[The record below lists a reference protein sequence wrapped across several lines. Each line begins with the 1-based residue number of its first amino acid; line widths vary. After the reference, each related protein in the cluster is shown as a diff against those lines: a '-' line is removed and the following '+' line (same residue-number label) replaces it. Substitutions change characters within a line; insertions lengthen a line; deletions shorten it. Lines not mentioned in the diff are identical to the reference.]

1 MDNND
6 SKRLELSASINS
18 MQMSSKDSLE
28 RDDNSINN
36 PIKLELSVSLNSKE
50 KTTKEPL
57 EKNDNSIN
65 ISQRME
71 LGESLESE
79 EKKSKEAREESYE
92 TNDNSINT
100 FDDLEEHNKYVYL
113 NAWSKKL
120 LYVAYGVLIL
130 TAFVETFANNST
142 SSLDSYA
149 TSSFNEHALIATV
162 AVVYK
167 ITAICAY
174 PILAKIADFL
184 GRAEGFTLSMI
195 FYTLAYILY
204 ASCQNAD
211 TYVSAEI
218 FFAIGRN
225 GYRIF
230 QLIFIA
236 DTTSL
241 INRGILSQLPNAI
254 GAIPSLYAGSY
265 VQDAFL
271 EHSTWR
277 WGYGCF
283 AIILAASCF
292 PLGGIMFY
300 LDRVAKK
307 RGQKKIYQILAD
319 IPKDAKWYQ
328 KAYQIF
334 VIELD
339 LPGGILLL
347 CGFALFFVPFT
358 VTGKSS
364 SYKWHEP
371 KLIVMLVLGFC
382 IFCGFLVWNS
392 RFAKKPF
399 VPTQA
404 LKSRTVVIIVVLVA
418 LDLCENSSFATYF
431 KTVLQVAGFYS
442 AGEATRIDNS
452 KKVTVDIFNVFG
464 GILMKYTKRS
474 KIYTLIGIPMLVLGH
489 GLLVWFMRR
498 GDGEMASYALLV
510 MAEVFI
516 GFGRGMYQCAL
527 QVTIQ
532 AIAGIEGIA
541 MSTAFF
547 LAFQSIGSLIGS
559 AISGGIW
566 NTIVLNKLG
575 AYLPVENK
583 GEAKKIY
590 KSITVAMSYEKGSDA
605 RNAINKAYS
614 ETIQIIGWTGLG
626 IIAPMLVL
634 MFFVKEVKL
643 SGAKDIYDSQT
654 SDVEIENEDVE
665 KELKDKEE
673 EPSKFKE
680 WYRSFRIRSK

>member
-1 MDNND
+1 MDNKNTKESELD
-6 SKRLELSASINS
+6 VSLRSKELN
-18 MQMSSKDSLE
+18 SLE
-28 RDDNSINN
+28 ASDI
-36 PIKLELSVSLNSKE
+36 SLNKE
-50 KTTKEPL
+50 
-57 EKNDNSIN
+57 NRNSEN
-65 ISQRME
+65 NLDE
-71 LGESLESE
+71 V
-79 EKKSKEAREESYE
+79 K
-92 TNDNSINT
+92 
-100 FDDLEEHNKYVYL
+100 EHNKFVYL
-113 NAWSKKL
+113 GAWNTKL
-120 LYVAYGVLIL
+120 LYIAYAVLII
-130 TAFVETFANNST
+130 TAFVESFANNST

-174 PILAKIADFL
+174 PILAKIADLL

-195 FYTLAYILY
+195 LYSLAYVLY
-204 ASCQNAD
+204 ASCQNVD
-211 TYVSAEI
+211 TYVCAEI

-236 DTTSL
+236 DTSSL

-283 AIILAASCF
+283 AIILAAFCF

-300 LDRVAKK
+300 LDRRAKQN
-307 RGQKKIYQILAD
+307 GQKKVYQILEN
-319 IPKDAKWYQ
+319 IPKDAKWYE
-328 KAYQIF
+328 KAYHILF
-334 VIELD
+334 VELD
-339 LPGGILLL
+339 LIGGVLLL

-358 VTGKSS
+358 VTGSSS

-371 KLIVMLVLGFC
+371 KLIVMLVIGFV
-382 IFCGFLVWNS
+382 IFCCFLVWNTK
-392 RFAKKPF
+392 FAKKPF

-404 LKSRTVVIIVVLVA
+404 LKSKTVIIIVVLVA
-418 LDLCENSSFATYF
+418 LDLCENSSFSTYF
-431 KTVLQVAGFYS
+431 KTVLQVSGYYS
-442 AGEATRIDNS
+442 AGAATRIDNS

-464 GILMKYTKRS
+464 GLLMKYTKRS
-474 KIYTLIGIPMLVLGH
+474 KIYALIGIPMLVLGH

-498 GDGEMASYALLV
+498 SDGEMASYALLV

-516 GFGRGMYQCAL
+516 GFGRGMYQCSL

-559 AISGGIW
+559 AISGAIW
-566 NTIVLNKLG
+566 NTVVLSKLNL
-575 AYLPVENK
+575 YLPEDDK
-583 GEAKKIY
+583 DLTKKIY
-590 KSITVAMSYEKGSDA
+590 KSITVAMSYEKGSEIRDG
-605 RNAINKAYS
+605 INRAYA

-626 IIAPMLVL
+626 IIAPMLIL
-634 MFFVKEVKL
+634 MFFIKEVKL
-643 SGAKDIYDSQT
+643 SEAKDIYSVP
-654 SDVEIENEDVE
+654 SCEEVEIKEE
-665 KELKDKEE
+665 KESLKK
-673 EPSKFKE
+673 
-680 WYRSFRIRSK
+680 RSSRNQ

>member
-1 MDNND
+1 MENKDVKESEVTVALD
-6 SKRLELSASINS
+6 SKDETCDQASDISPNK
-18 MQMSSKDSLE
+18 SSGDSK
-28 RDDNSINN
+28 NSINEV
-36 PIKLELSVSLNSKE
+36 K
-50 KTTKEPL
+50 
-57 EKNDNSIN
+57 
-65 ISQRME
+65 
-71 LGESLESE
+71 
-79 EKKSKEAREESYE
+79 
-92 TNDNSINT
+92 
-100 FDDLEEHNKYVYL
+100 EHNKFIYL
-113 NAWSKKL
+113 NAWKKKL
-120 LYVAYGVLIL
+120 LYIAYAVLII
-130 TAFVETFANNST
+130 TAFVESFANNST

-174 PILAKIADFL
+174 PILAKIADLL

-195 FYTLAYILY
+195 LYTLAYVLY
-204 ASCQNAD
+204 ASCQNVD
-211 TYVSAEI
+211 TYVCAEI
-218 FFAIGRN
+218 FYAIGRN

-236 DTTSL
+236 DTSSL
-241 INRGILSQLPNAI
+241 VNRGILSQLPNAI

-277 WGYGCF
+277 WGYGTF
-283 AIILAASCF
+283 AIILAAFCF

-300 LDRVAKK
+300 LDRRAKQN
-307 RGQKKIYQILAD
+307 GQKKIYQILEN
-319 IPKDAKWYQ
+319 IPKDAKWYE
-328 KAYQIF
+328 KAYQILF
-334 VIELD
+334 VELD
-339 LPGGILLL
+339 LFGGILLL

-358 VTGKSS
+358 ITGTSS

-371 KLIVMLVLGFC
+371 KLIGMLVAGFVLFSC
-382 IFCGFLVWNS
+382 FLVWNAK
-392 RFAKKPF
+392 FAKKPF

-404 LKSRTVVIIVVLVA
+404 LKSKTVVIIVVLVA
-418 LDLCENSSFATYF
+418 LDLCENSSFSTYF

-442 AGEATRIDNS
+442 AGAATRIDNS

-464 GILMKYTKRS
+464 GLLMKYSKRS
-474 KIYTLIGIPMLVLGH
+474 KIFALIGIPMLVLGH

-498 GDGEMASYALLV
+498 SDGEMASYALLV

-566 NTIVLNKLG
+566 NTVVLSKLNL
-575 AYLPVENK
+575 YLPEDEK
-583 GEAKKIY
+583 DLAKRIY
-590 KSITVAMSYEKGSDA
+590 KSITVAMSYEKGSA
-605 RNAINKAYS
+605 TRNAINRAYT

-626 IIAPMLVL
+626 IISPMLIL
-634 MFFVKEVKL
+634 MFFIREVKL
-643 SGAKDIYDSQT
+643 TAAKDIYINSN
-654 SDVEIENEDVE
+654 SEEEIEFKQE
-665 KELKDKEE
+665 KESIEHQETNHVRKGIKKLIH
-673 EPSKFKE
+673 
-680 WYRSFRIRSK
+680 YIIN

>member
-1 MDNND
+1 MNFSVKNRQSQNLLNSNTMDNKSTKESELD
-6 SKRLELSASINS
+6 FSLRSKELNSREASDI
-18 MQMSSKDSLE
+18 
-28 RDDNSINN
+28 
-36 PIKLELSVSLNSKE
+36 SLNKG
-50 KTTKEPL
+50 
-57 EKNDNSIN
+57 NGNSEN
-65 ISQRME
+65 ILDE
-71 LGESLESE
+71 V
-79 EKKSKEAREESYE
+79 K
-92 TNDNSINT
+92 
-100 FDDLEEHNKYVYL
+100 EHNKFVYL
-113 NAWSKKL
+113 GAWNKKL
-120 LYVAYGVLIL
+120 LYIAYAVLII
-130 TAFVETFANNST
+130 TAFVESFANNST

-174 PILAKIADFL
+174 PILAKIADLL

-195 FYTLAYILY
+195 LYSLAYVLY
-204 ASCQNAD
+204 ASCQNVD
-211 TYVSAEI
+211 TYVCAEI

-236 DTTSL
+236 DTSSL

-277 WGYGCF
+277 WGYGSF
-283 AIILAASCF
+283 AIILAAFCF

-300 LDRVAKK
+300 LDRRAKQN
-307 RGQKKIYQILAD
+307 GQKKVYQILKN
-319 IPKDAKWYQ
+319 IPKDAKWYE
-328 KAYQIF
+328 KAYHILI
-334 VIELD
+334 VELD
-339 LPGGILLL
+339 LIGGVLLL

-358 VTGKSS
+358 VTGSSS

-371 KLIVMLVLGFC
+371 KLIVMLVIGFV
-382 IFCGFLVWNS
+382 IFCCFLVWNTK
-392 RFAKKPF
+392 FAKKPF

-404 LKSRTVVIIVVLVA
+404 LKSKTVVIIVVLVA

-431 KTVLQVAGFYS
+431 KTVLQVAGYYS
-442 AGEATRIDNS
+442 AGAATRIDNS

-464 GILMKYTKRS
+464 GLLMKYTKRS
-474 KIYTLIGIPMLVLGH
+474 KIYALIGIPMLILGH

-566 NTIVLNKLG
+566 NTVVLSKLNL
-575 AYLPVENK
+575 YLPEDDK
-583 GEAKKIY
+583 DLAKKIY
-590 KSITVAMSYEKGSDA
+590 KSITVAMSYEKGSDI
-605 RNAINKAYS
+605 RDGINRAYA

-626 IIAPMLVL
+626 IIAPMLIL
-634 MFFVKEVKL
+634 MFFIKEVKL
-643 SGAKDIYDSQT
+643 SEAKDIYSV
-654 SDVEIENEDVE
+654 SIPEEEIEMKEE
-665 KELKDKEE
+665 KESLKKNT
-673 EPSKFKE
+673 S
-680 WYRSFRIRSK
+680 RGQ

>member
-1 MDNND
+1 MNFSVKNRQSQNLLNSNTMDNKSTKESELD
-6 SKRLELSASINS
+6 FSLRSKELNSREASDI
-18 MQMSSKDSLE
+18 
-28 RDDNSINN
+28 
-36 PIKLELSVSLNSKE
+36 SLNKG
-50 KTTKEPL
+50 
-57 EKNDNSIN
+57 NGNSEN
-65 ISQRME
+65 
-71 LGESLESE
+71 SLDEV
-79 EKKSKEAREESYE
+79 K
-92 TNDNSINT
+92 
-100 FDDLEEHNKYVYL
+100 EHNKFVYL
-113 NAWSKKL
+113 GAWNKKL
-120 LYVAYGVLIL
+120 LYVAYAVLII
-130 TAFVETFANNST
+130 TAFVESFANNST

-174 PILAKIADFL
+174 PILAKIADLL

-195 FYTLAYILY
+195 LYSLAYVLY
-204 ASCQNAD
+204 ASCQNVD
-211 TYVSAEI
+211 TYVCAEI

-236 DTTSL
+236 DTSSL

-277 WGYGCF
+277 WGYGSF
-283 AIILAASCF
+283 AIILAAFCF

-300 LDRVAKK
+300 LDRRAKQN
-307 RGQKKIYQILAD
+307 GQKKVYQILEN
-319 IPKDAKWYQ
+319 IPKDAKWYE
-328 KAYQIF
+328 KAYQILF
-334 VIELD
+334 VELD
-339 LPGGILLL
+339 LIGGVLLL

-371 KLIVMLVLGFC
+371 KLIVMLVIGFV
-382 IFCGFLVWNS
+382 IFCCFLVWNTK
-392 RFAKKPF
+392 FAKKPF

-404 LKSRTVVIIVVLVA
+404 LKSKTVVIIVVLVA

-431 KTVLQVAGFYS
+431 KTVLQVAGYYS
-442 AGEATRIDNS
+442 AGAATRIDNS

-464 GILMKYTKRS
+464 GLLMKYTKRS
-474 KIYTLIGIPMLVLGH
+474 KIYALIGIPMLVLGH

-566 NTIVLNKLG
+566 NTVVLSKLNL
-575 AYLPVENK
+575 YLPEDDK
-583 GEAKKIY
+583 DLAKKIY
-590 KSITVAMSYEKGSDA
+590 KSITVAMSYEKGSDI
-605 RNAINKAYS
+605 RDGINRAYA

-626 IIAPMLVL
+626 IIAPMLIL
-634 MFFVKEVKL
+634 MFFIKEVKL
-643 SGAKDIYDSQT
+643 SEAKDIYSV
-654 SDVEIENEDVE
+654 SISEEEIKIKEE
-665 KELKDKEE
+665 KESLKKNT
-673 EPSKFKE
+673 S
-680 WYRSFRIRSK
+680 RGQ

>member
-1 MDNND
+1 MNFSVKNRQSQNLLNSNTMDNKSTKESELD
-6 SKRLELSASINS
+6 FSLRSKELNSREASDI
-18 MQMSSKDSLE
+18 
-28 RDDNSINN
+28 
-36 PIKLELSVSLNSKE
+36 SLNKG
-50 KTTKEPL
+50 
-57 EKNDNSIN
+57 NGNSEN
-65 ISQRME
+65 
-71 LGESLESE
+71 SLDEV
-79 EKKSKEAREESYE
+79 K
-92 TNDNSINT
+92 
-100 FDDLEEHNKYVYL
+100 EHNKFVYL
-113 NAWSKKL
+113 GAWNKKL
-120 LYVAYGVLIL
+120 LYVAYAVLII
-130 TAFVETFANNST
+130 TAFVESFANNST

-174 PILAKIADFL
+174 PILAKIADLL

-195 FYTLAYILY
+195 LYSLAYVLY
-204 ASCQNAD
+204 ASCQNVD
-211 TYVSAEI
+211 TYVCAEI

-236 DTTSL
+236 DTSSL

-277 WGYGCF
+277 WGYGSF
-283 AIILAASCF
+283 AIILAAFCF

-300 LDRVAKK
+300 LDRRAKQN
-307 RGQKKIYQILAD
+307 GQKKVYQILEN
-319 IPKDAKWYQ
+319 IPKDAKWYE
-328 KAYQIF
+328 KAYQILF
-334 VIELD
+334 VELD
-339 LPGGILLL
+339 LIGGVLLL

-371 KLIVMLVLGFC
+371 KLIVMLVIGFV
-382 IFCGFLVWNS
+382 IFCCFLVWNTK
-392 RFAKKPF
+392 FAKKPF

-404 LKSRTVVIIVVLVA
+404 LKSKTVVIIVVLVA

-431 KTVLQVAGFYS
+431 KTVLQVAGYYS
-442 AGEATRIDNS
+442 AGAATRIDNS

-464 GILMKYTKRS
+464 GLLMKYTKRS
-474 KIYTLIGIPMLVLGH
+474 KIYALIGIPMLVLGH

-566 NTIVLNKLG
+566 NTVVLSKLNL
-575 AYLPVENK
+575 YLPEDDK
-583 GEAKKIY
+583 DLAKKIY
-590 KSITVAMSYEKGSDA
+590 KSITVAMSYEKGSDI
-605 RNAINKAYS
+605 RDGINRAYA

-626 IIAPMLVL
+626 IIAPMLIL
-634 MFFVKEVKL
+634 MFFIKEVKL
-643 SGAKDIYDSQT
+643 SEAKDIYSV
-654 SDVEIENEDVE
+654 SISEEEIKIKEEKEIEI
-665 KELKDKEE
+665 KEE
-673 EPSKFKE
+673 MLK
-680 WYRSFRIRSK
+680 

>member
-1 MDNND
+1 MNFSVKNRQSQNLLNSNTMDNKSTKESELD
-6 SKRLELSASINS
+6 FSLRSKELNSREASDI
-18 MQMSSKDSLE
+18 
-28 RDDNSINN
+28 
-36 PIKLELSVSLNSKE
+36 SLNKG
-50 KTTKEPL
+50 
-57 EKNDNSIN
+57 NGNSEN
-65 ISQRME
+65 
-71 LGESLESE
+71 SLDEV
-79 EKKSKEAREESYE
+79 K
-92 TNDNSINT
+92 
-100 FDDLEEHNKYVYL
+100 EHNKFVYL
-113 NAWSKKL
+113 GAWNKKL
-120 LYVAYGVLIL
+120 LYVAYAVLII
-130 TAFVETFANNST
+130 TAFVESFANNST

-174 PILAKIADFL
+174 PILAKIADLL

-195 FYTLAYILY
+195 LYSLAYVLY
-204 ASCQNAD
+204 ASCQNVD
-211 TYVSAEI
+211 TYVCAEI

-236 DTTSL
+236 DTSSL

-277 WGYGCF
+277 WGYGSF
-283 AIILAASCF
+283 AIILAAFCF

-300 LDRVAKK
+300 LDRRAKQN
-307 RGQKKIYQILAD
+307 GQKKVYQILEN
-319 IPKDAKWYQ
+319 IPKDAKWYE
-328 KAYQIF
+328 KAYQILF
-334 VIELD
+334 VELD
-339 LPGGILLL
+339 LIGGVLLL

-371 KLIVMLVLGFC
+371 KLIVMLVIGFV
-382 IFCGFLVWNS
+382 IFCCFLVWNTK
-392 RFAKKPF
+392 FAKKPF

-404 LKSRTVVIIVVLVA
+404 LKSKTVVIIVVLVA

-431 KTVLQVAGFYS
+431 KTVLQVAGYYS
-442 AGEATRIDNS
+442 AGAATRIDNS

-464 GILMKYTKRS
+464 GLLMKYTKRS
-474 KIYTLIGIPMLVLGH
+474 KIYALIGIPMLVLGH

-566 NTIVLNKLG
+566 NTVVLSKLNL
-575 AYLPVENK
+575 YLPEDDK
-583 GEAKKIY
+583 DLAKKIY
-590 KSITVAMSYEKGSDA
+590 KSITVAMSYEKGSDI
-605 RNAINKAYS
+605 RDGINRAYA

-626 IIAPMLVL
+626 IIAPMLIL
-634 MFFVKEVKL
+634 MFFIKEVKL
-643 SGAKDIYDSQT
+643 SEAKDIYSV
-654 SDVEIENEDVE
+654 SISEEEIKIKEEKEIEI
-665 KELKDKEE
+665 KEE
-673 EPSKFKE
+673 KKSLKKNTS
-680 WYRSFRIRSK
+680 RGQ

>member
-1 MDNND
+1 MNFSVKNRQSQNLLNSNTMDNKSTKESELD
-6 SKRLELSASINS
+6 FSLRSKELNSREASDI
-18 MQMSSKDSLE
+18 
-28 RDDNSINN
+28 
-36 PIKLELSVSLNSKE
+36 SLNKG
-50 KTTKEPL
+50 
-57 EKNDNSIN
+57 NGNSEN
-65 ISQRME
+65 
-71 LGESLESE
+71 SLDEV
-79 EKKSKEAREESYE
+79 K
-92 TNDNSINT
+92 
-100 FDDLEEHNKYVYL
+100 EHNKFVYL
-113 NAWSKKL
+113 GAWNKKL
-120 LYVAYGVLIL
+120 LYVAYAVLII
-130 TAFVETFANNST
+130 TAFVESFANNST

-174 PILAKIADFL
+174 PILAKIADLL

-195 FYTLAYILY
+195 LYSLAYVLY
-204 ASCQNAD
+204 ASCQNVD
-211 TYVSAEI
+211 TYVCAEI

-236 DTTSL
+236 DTSSL

-277 WGYGCF
+277 WGYGSF
-283 AIILAASCF
+283 AIILAAFCF
-292 PLGGIMFY
+292 PLGCIMFY
-300 LDRVAKK
+300 LDRRAKQN
-307 RGQKKIYQILAD
+307 GQKKVYQILEN
-319 IPKDAKWYQ
+319 IPKDAKWYE
-328 KAYQIF
+328 KAYQILF
-334 VIELD
+334 VELD
-339 LPGGILLL
+339 LIGGVLLL

-371 KLIVMLVLGFC
+371 KLIVMLVIGFV
-382 IFCGFLVWNS
+382 IFCCFLVWNTK
-392 RFAKKPF
+392 FAKKPF

-404 LKSRTVVIIVVLVA
+404 LKSKTVVIIVVLVA

-431 KTVLQVAGFYS
+431 KTVLQVAGYYS
-442 AGEATRIDNS
+442 AGAATRIDNS

-464 GILMKYTKRS
+464 GLLMKYTKRS
-474 KIYTLIGIPMLVLGH
+474 KIYALIGIPMLVLGH

-566 NTIVLNKLG
+566 NTVVLSKLNL
-575 AYLPVENK
+575 YLPEDDK
-583 GEAKKIY
+583 DLAKKIY
-590 KSITVAMSYEKGSDA
+590 KSITVAMSYEKGSDI
-605 RNAINKAYS
+605 RDGINRAYA

-626 IIAPMLVL
+626 IIAPMLIL
-634 MFFVKEVKL
+634 MFFIKEVKL
-643 SGAKDIYDSQT
+643 SEAKDIYSV
-654 SDVEIENEDVE
+654 SISEEEIKIKEEKEIEIKEE
-665 KELKDKEE
+665 KESLKKNT
-673 EPSKFKE
+673 S
-680 WYRSFRIRSK
+680 RGQ

>member
-1 MDNND
+1 MNFSVKNRQSQNLLNSNTMDNKSTKESELD
-6 SKRLELSASINS
+6 FSLRSKELNSREASDI
-18 MQMSSKDSLE
+18 
-28 RDDNSINN
+28 
-36 PIKLELSVSLNSKE
+36 SLNKG
-50 KTTKEPL
+50 
-57 EKNDNSIN
+57 NGNSEN
-65 ISQRME
+65 
-71 LGESLESE
+71 SLDEV
-79 EKKSKEAREESYE
+79 K
-92 TNDNSINT
+92 
-100 FDDLEEHNKYVYL
+100 EHNKFVYL
-113 NAWSKKL
+113 GAWNKKL
-120 LYVAYGVLIL
+120 LYVAYAVLII
-130 TAFVETFANNST
+130 TAFVESFANNST

-174 PILAKIADFL
+174 PILAKIADLL

-195 FYTLAYILY
+195 LYSLAYVLY
-204 ASCQNAD
+204 ASCQNVD
-211 TYVSAEI
+211 TYVCAEI

-236 DTTSL
+236 DTSSL

-277 WGYGCF
+277 WGYGSF
-283 AIILAASCF
+283 AIILAAFCF

-300 LDRVAKK
+300 LDRRAKQN
-307 RGQKKIYQILAD
+307 GQKKVYQILEN
-319 IPKDAKWYQ
+319 IPKDAKWYE
-328 KAYQIF
+328 KAYQILF
-334 VIELD
+334 VELD
-339 LPGGILLL
+339 LIGGVLLL

-371 KLIVMLVLGFC
+371 KLIVMLVIGFV
-382 IFCGFLVWNS
+382 IFCCFLVWNTK
-392 RFAKKPF
+392 FAKKPF

-404 LKSRTVVIIVVLVA
+404 LKSKTVVIIVVLVA

-431 KTVLQVAGFYS
+431 KTVLQVAGYYS
-442 AGEATRIDNS
+442 AGAATRIDNS

-464 GILMKYTKRS
+464 GLLMKYTKRS
-474 KIYTLIGIPMLVLGH
+474 KIYALIGIPMLVLGH

-566 NTIVLNKLG
+566 NTVVLSKLNL
-575 AYLPVENK
+575 YLPEDDK
-583 GEAKKIY
+583 DLAKKIY
-590 KSITVAMSYEKGSDA
+590 KSITVAMSYEKGSDI
-605 RNAINKAYS
+605 RDGINRAYA

-626 IIAPMLVL
+626 IIAPMLIL
-634 MFFVKEVKL
+634 MFFIKEVKL
-643 SGAKDIYDSQT
+643 SEAKDIYSV
-654 SDVEIENEDVE
+654 SISEEIKIKEEKEIEIKEE
-665 KELKDKEE
+665 KESLKKNT
-673 EPSKFKE
+673 S
-680 WYRSFRIRSK
+680 RGQ

>member
-1 MDNND
+1 MNFSVKNRQSQNLLNSNTMDNKSTKESELD
-6 SKRLELSASINS
+6 FSLRSKELNSREASDI
-18 MQMSSKDSLE
+18 
-28 RDDNSINN
+28 
-36 PIKLELSVSLNSKE
+36 SLNKG
-50 KTTKEPL
+50 
-57 EKNDNSIN
+57 NGNSEN
-65 ISQRME
+65 
-71 LGESLESE
+71 SLDEV
-79 EKKSKEAREESYE
+79 K
-92 TNDNSINT
+92 
-100 FDDLEEHNKYVYL
+100 EHNKFVYL
-113 NAWSKKL
+113 GAWNKKL
-120 LYVAYGVLIL
+120 LYVAYAVLII
-130 TAFVETFANNST
+130 TAFVESFANNST

-174 PILAKIADFL
+174 PILAKIADLL

-195 FYTLAYILY
+195 LYSLAYVLY
-204 ASCQNAD
+204 ASCQNVD
-211 TYVSAEI
+211 TYVCAEI

-236 DTTSL
+236 DTSSL

-277 WGYGCF
+277 WGYGSF
-283 AIILAASCF
+283 AIILAAFCF

-300 LDRVAKK
+300 LDRRAKQN
-307 RGQKKIYQILAD
+307 GQKKVYQILEN
-319 IPKDAKWYQ
+319 IPKDAKWYE
-328 KAYQIF
+328 KAYQILF
-334 VIELD
+334 VELD
-339 LPGGILLL
+339 LIGGVLLL

-371 KLIVMLVLGFC
+371 KLIVMLVIGFV
-382 IFCGFLVWNS
+382 IFCCFLVWNTK
-392 RFAKKPF
+392 FAKKPF

-404 LKSRTVVIIVVLVA
+404 LKSKTVVIIVVLVA

-431 KTVLQVAGFYS
+431 KTVLQVAGYYS
-442 AGEATRIDNS
+442 AGAATRIDNS

-464 GILMKYTKRS
+464 GLLMKYTKRS
-474 KIYTLIGIPMLVLGH
+474 KIYALIGIPMLVLGH

-566 NTIVLNKLG
+566 NTVVLSKLNL
-575 AYLPVENK
+575 YLPEDDK
-583 GEAKKIY
+583 DLAKKIY
-590 KSITVAMSYEKGSDA
+590 KSITVAMSYEKGSDI
-605 RNAINKAYS
+605 RDGINRAYA

-626 IIAPMLVL
+626 IIAPMLIL
-634 MFFVKEVKL
+634 MFFIKEVKL
-643 SGAKDIYDSQT
+643 SEAKDIYSV
-654 SDVEIENEDVE
+654 SISEEEIKIKEEKEIEIKEE
-665 KELKDKEE
+665 KESLKKNT
-673 EPSKFKE
+673 S
-680 WYRSFRIRSK
+680 RGQ

>member
-1 MDNND
+1 MNFSVKNRQSQNLLNSNTMDNKSTKESELD
-6 SKRLELSASINS
+6 FSLRSKELNSREASDI
-18 MQMSSKDSLE
+18 
-28 RDDNSINN
+28 
-36 PIKLELSVSLNSKE
+36 SLNKG
-50 KTTKEPL
+50 
-57 EKNDNSIN
+57 NGNSEN
-65 ISQRME
+65 
-71 LGESLESE
+71 SLDEV
-79 EKKSKEAREESYE
+79 K
-92 TNDNSINT
+92 
-100 FDDLEEHNKYVYL
+100 EHNKFVYL
-113 NAWSKKL
+113 GAWNKKL
-120 LYVAYGVLIL
+120 LYVAYAVLII
-130 TAFVETFANNST
+130 TAFVESFANNST

-174 PILAKIADFL
+174 PILAKIADLL

-195 FYTLAYILY
+195 LYSLAYVLY
-204 ASCQNAD
+204 ASCQNVD
-211 TYVSAEI
+211 TYVCAEI

-236 DTTSL
+236 DTSSL

-277 WGYGCF
+277 WGYGSF
-283 AIILAASCF
+283 AIILAAFCF

-300 LDRVAKK
+300 LDRRAKQN
-307 RGQKKIYQILAD
+307 GQKKVYQILEN
-319 IPKDAKWYQ
+319 IPKDAKWYE
-328 KAYQIF
+328 KAYQILF
-334 VIELD
+334 VELD
-339 LPGGILLL
+339 LIGGVLLL

-371 KLIVMLVLGFC
+371 KLIVMLVIGFV
-382 IFCGFLVWNS
+382 IFCCFLVWNTK
-392 RFAKKPF
+392 FAKKPF

-404 LKSRTVVIIVVLVA
+404 LKSKTVVIIVVLVA

-431 KTVLQVAGFYS
+431 KTVLQVAGYYS
-442 AGEATRIDNS
+442 AGAATRIDNS

-464 GILMKYTKRS
+464 GLLMKYTKRS
-474 KIYTLIGIPMLVLGH
+474 KIYALIGIPMLVLGH

-566 NTIVLNKLG
+566 NTVVLSKLNL
-575 AYLPVENK
+575 YLPEDDK
-583 GEAKKIY
+583 DLAKKIY
-590 KSITVAMSYEKGSDA
+590 KSITVAMSYEKGSDI
-605 RNAINKAYS
+605 RDGINRAYA

-626 IIAPMLVL
+626 IIAPMLIL
-634 MFFVKEVKL
+634 MFFIKDVKL
-643 SGAKDIYDSQT
+643 SEAKDIYSV
-654 SDVEIENEDVE
+654 SIPEEEIEMKEE
-665 KELKDKEE
+665 KESLKKNT
-673 EPSKFKE
+673 S
-680 WYRSFRIRSK
+680 RGQ

>member
-1 MDNND
+1 MDNKNTKE
-6 SKRLELSASINS
+6 SEL
-18 MQMSSKDSLE
+18 D
-28 RDDNSINN
+28 
-36 PIKLELSVSLNSKE
+36 VSLRSNELNSREASDISLNKG
-50 KTTKEPL
+50 
-57 EKNDNSIN
+57 NGNSEN
-65 ISQRME
+65 FF
-71 LGESLESE
+71 GEV
-79 EKKSKEAREESYE
+79 K
-92 TNDNSINT
+92 
-100 FDDLEEHNKYVYL
+100 EHNKVVYL
-113 NAWSKKL
+113 DAWNKKL
-120 LYVAYGVLIL
+120 LYVAYAVLII
-130 TAFVETFANNST
+130 TAFVENFANNST

-174 PILAKIADFL
+174 PILAKIADLL

-195 FYTLAYILY
+195 LYSLAYVLY
-204 ASCQNAD
+204 ASCQNVD
-211 TYVSAEI
+211 TYVCSEI

-236 DTTSL
+236 DTSSL

-283 AIILAASCF
+283 AIVLAAFCF

-300 LDRVAKK
+300 LDRRAKQN
-307 RGQKKIYQILAD
+307 GQKKVYQILEN
-319 IPKDAKWYQ
+319 IPKDAKWYE
-328 KAYQIF
+328 KVYQILF
-334 VIELD
+334 VELD
-339 LPGGILLL
+339 LIGGVLLL
-347 CGFALFFVPFT
+347 CGFALFFIPFT
-358 VTGKSS
+358 VTGSSS

-371 KLIVMLVLGFC
+371 KLIVMLVIGFV
-382 IFCGFLVWNS
+382 IFCCFLVWNTK
-392 RFAKKPF
+392 FAKKPF

-404 LKSRTVVIIVVLVA
+404 LKSKTVIIIVVLVA
-418 LDLCENSSFATYF
+418 LDLCENSSFSTYF
-431 KTVLQVAGFYS
+431 KTVLQVAGYYS
-442 AGEATRIDNS
+442 AGAATRIDNS

-464 GILMKYTKRS
+464 GLLMKYTKRS
-474 KIYTLIGIPMLVLGH
+474 KIYALVGIPMLVLGH

-532 AIAGIEGIA
+532 AIAGTEGIA

-566 NTIVLNKLG
+566 NTVVLSKLNL
-575 AYLPVENK
+575 YLPEDDK
-583 GEAKKIY
+583 DLAEKIY
-590 KSITVAMSYEKGSDA
+590 KSITVAMSYDKGSEIRDG
-605 RNAINKAYS
+605 INRAYA

-626 IIAPMLVL
+626 IIAPMLIL
-634 MFFVKEVKL
+634 MFFIKKVKL
-643 SGAKDIYDSQT
+643 SEAKDIYSV
-654 SDVEIENEDVE
+654 SSSEEEIEVKEE
-665 KELKDKEE
+665 KESLKKNI
-673 EPSKFKE
+673 S
-680 WYRSFRIRSK
+680 RSQ